1 MDHND
6 WLAWRYEQLIEKDAY
21 SVTERA
27 AKWHVYRITE
37 GFDLLNAVLDAD
49 ELREIIKTLNPYS
62 GSHSGLNPNITHEM
76 RKCKAEKS
84 QRQYEAVQ
92 QELRRLLNLWMWKL
106 QKHEREVEA

>member
-1 MDHND
+1 VDHND
-6 WLAWRYEQLIEKDAY
+6 WLAWRYEQLINNNSY
-21 SVTERA
+21 TVTERA

-49 ELREIIKTLNPYS
+49 ELRKVTLDLIPD
-62 GSHSGLNPNITHEM
+62 GAKHGGLNPNITHEM

-92 QELRRLLNLWMWKL
+92 EELRRLLRLWIWKL
-106 QKHEREVEA
+106 EKHEREVEA